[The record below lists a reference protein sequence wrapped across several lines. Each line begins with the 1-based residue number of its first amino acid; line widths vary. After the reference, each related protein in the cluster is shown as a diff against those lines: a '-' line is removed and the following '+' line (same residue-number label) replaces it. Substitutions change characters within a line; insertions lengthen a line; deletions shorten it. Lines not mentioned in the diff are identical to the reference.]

1 MCNKACIQFAESYIS
16 ETEIKDRRVIEV
28 GSLNVN
34 GSLRS
39 FLQQFHPSLYLGVDI
54 MSGAGVDMVCDV
66 KDLVRRFG
74 KNSFDV
80 VICTEV
86 LEHILNWRHGISN
99 LKNILKSHGTLLVT
113 TRSKGFGYHGYPFDF
128 WRFEVE
134 DVQAIFS
141 DIYLEIVEKDPSSP
155 GVFFKGSKPDP
166 FIELDYDGFRL
177 YSIIR
182 SARCK
187 DIRKLDIIRFRI
199 NWYLQRF
206 LSAILPL
213 PFKNLVKKVLMN
225 MVSV

>member
-28 GSLNVN
+28 GSLDVN

-39 FLQQFHPSLYLGVDI
+39 FVEQFHPSIYLGVDI

-99 LKNILKSHGTLLVT
+99 LKNILKPHGILLVT
-113 TRSKGFGYHGYPFDF
+113 TRSRGFGYHGYPFDF
-128 WRFEVE
+128 WRFELE

-141 DIYLEIVEKDPSSP
+141 DIYLETVEKDPSGP
-155 GVFFKGSKPDP
+155 GVFFKGSKPNP
-166 FIELDYDGFRL
+166 FIELNYDGFQL

-213 PFKNLVKKVLMN
+213 PFKKLVKKVLMN
-225 MVSV
+225 MLSV